1 MNKLLSILLFAYV
14 LAFSSE
20 NIYENSWA
28 LVIGIDKYQ
37 NIPGLDYA
45 VRDAQSIQNVM
56 INSLDFSKD
65 NITILKNEEATKSRI
80 IQEFSNITKKAEVN
94 DRVLIFFAGHGET
107 EDLPGG
113 GEIGYL
119 LPVDGDRSDLYV
131 SAIEMNELQTLSLR
145 SKAKHILYLVD
156 ACYGGISTVG
166 ARGLSSQMTP
176 NYLEKITK
184 YKSRQVISAGGR
196 DEQVIE
202 KSEWGHSAFTKN
214 LLSGLREWNADSDD
228 DGFITA
234 DELGTYLRRQV
245 PIDSENLQTP
255 VKRRLGNDEGEF
267 VFYKVQDSFDSTRD
281 DDLIIQSIKRTH
293 NDDIFFNLAYYNSES
308 LEISIQMYNP
318 NKSISAFQFSVT
330 GAVVAEVSGGIAQDI
345 GFMLSSAS
353 NTIIGFSMSGPL
365 IHSDNN
371 SLRTLLVLKLE
382 SATRMICLDGIIF
395 TDSKG
400 TQLSSNSSDC
410 LMTY

>member
-1 MNKLLSILLFAYV
+1 MNKFLLILLFAYG
-14 LAFSSE
+14 LAVSTKD
-20 NIYENSWA
+20 IYENSWA
-28 LVIGIDKYQ
+28 LIIGIDKYQ
-37 NIPGLDYA
+37 NVQELDYA
-45 VRDAQSIQNVM
+45 VKDAQSIRNIL

-80 IQEFSNITKKAEVN
+80 IQEFSNITKQAEVN

-119 LPVDGDRSDLYV
+119 LPVDGDQSDLYV
-131 SAIEMNELQTLSLR
+131 SAIEMNELQTISLR

-166 ARGLSSQMTP
+166 ARGLDSEVTP
-176 NYLEKITK
+176 NYLDKILK
-184 YKSRQVISAGGR
+184 YKSRQIISAGGR

-245 PIDSENLQTP
+245 PIDSENQQTP
-255 VKRRLGNDEGEF
+255 VKRRFGNDEGEF
-267 VFYKVQDSFDSTRD
+267 VFYKEQDNYDSTRD
-281 DDLIIQSIKRTH
+281 DDLIIESIKRTH
-293 NDDIFFNLAYYNSES
+293 NDDIFFNLAYYNSEI

-318 NKSISAFQFSVT
+318 NKAISAFQFSVT
-330 GAVVAEVSGGIAQDI
+330 GAVITEVSGGIAKDT
-345 GFMLSSAS
+345 GFMLSSSS
-353 NTIIGFSMSGPL
+353 NSIIGFSMSGSL
-365 IHSDNN
+365 IHRNDN

-395 TDSKG
+395 TDSDG
-400 TQLSSNSSDC
+400 TRLSSNGSDC
-410 LMTY
+410 LITY